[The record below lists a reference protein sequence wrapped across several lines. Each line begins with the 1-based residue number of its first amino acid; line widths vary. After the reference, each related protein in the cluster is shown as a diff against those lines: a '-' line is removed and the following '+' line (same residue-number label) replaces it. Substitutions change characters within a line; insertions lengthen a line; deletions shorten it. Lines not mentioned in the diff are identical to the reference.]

1 MRMLLLIKALSDV
14 TKEFYQNHSTYHEGD
29 SGLDLFVPETIIIPA
44 SSTIF
49 IDHQIQCEMLRQMP
63 NPQVRGMLSS
73 LKVEYDSYNETY
85 LLHPRS
91 SISKT
96 PLIMANSCGVIDGG
110 YRGNIIGAV
119 KNISNSDYVVE
130 KGTRLFQICQ
140 KTYEPFSFKLVD
152 ELSQTTRGEGG
163 FGSTGK

>member
-1 MRMLLLIKALSDV
+1 MHTLHIKALNEEI
-14 TKEFYQNHSTYHEGD
+14 KEKYKNHSTYHEGD
-29 SGLDLFVPETIIIPA
+29 SGLDLFVPETITIPA
-44 SSTIF
+44 WSTKF
-49 IDHQIQCEMLRQMP
+49 IDHQIQCEMFVQMP
-63 NPQVRGMLSS
+63 NPIMNGTMSA
-73 LKVEYDSYNETY
+73 LKIQYELYNNETY
-85 LLHPRS
+85 LLLPRS

-96 PLIMANSCGVIDGG
+96 PLIMANSQGVIDSG

-140 KTYEPFSFKLVD
+140 KSYQSFSFKLVD
-152 ELSQTTRGEGG
+152 SLSDSSRGEGG